1 MTAAFTAAHSITMLA
16 NTSWP
21 KASVFLLGLALAW
34 PAHSQESAEA
44 SLPNVPMT
52 DLMLNLSDAELDD
65 FATDFLQRSAQQVPA
80 RIVSPIEANQTPAS
94 GPSKLDMSEVVLSR
108 SQWLADINQQADQA
122 LAQNNWPNAELLLAQ
137 ALAEYPD
144 AHDTRLRLASLFY
157 GRGALGQASV
167 VLQQGLDLAPQHA
180 GLRLTL
186 ARLLAGQQRFAA
198 AWQQLNESHPDMGT
212 HLDYYSLKA
221 QVARRSGQCQQAI
234 NTYQTLLT
242 HTRVGAWWLGLGLC
256 QRELGEEYKTAF
268 LKAQASADLG
278 AASQQFIAEQLA
290 PQEPHVKAQ
299 TN

>member
-1 MTAAFTAAHSITMLA
+1 MMQARLKTLSAPIGVCLCMLMA
-16 NTSWP
+16 
-21 KASVFLLGLALAW
+21 VW
-34 PAHSQESAEA
+34 PAHSEQLTEAEL
-44 SLPNVPMT
+44 SNVPMT
-52 DLMLNLSDAELDD
+52 DLMLNLSEAELDD
-65 FATDFLQRSAQQVPA
+65 FATDFLQRSAQQVP
-80 RIVSPIEANQTPAS
+80 RQLVSPAATVTPNKASPS
-94 GPSKLDMSEVVLSR
+94 GPRVLNLDEVVLTR
-108 SQWLADINQQADQA
+108 SQWLADINAQADRA
-122 LAQNNWPNAELLLAQ
+122 LAANDWPNAELILAQ

-157 GRGALGQASV
+157 GRGALGQASN

-180 GLRLTL
+180 ELRLTL

-234 NTYQTLLT
+234 STYQTLLT